1 MGELAQ
7 RPIGVP
13 CVSQSDEVGDER
25 GVRTVAALVSR
36 DAGEIEQERD
46 VALRELEGSRLLAD
60 LRGKSGG
67 GVVEPVAHRTSL
79 EHGSGRRPPG
89 HGHWAYGATDI
100 VIDGDT
106 VKGDERRAG
115 GFHGNAVMR
124 LDPHLGDVTLSDLTG
139 GSAVFY
145 DTGVR
150 LERATE
156 RESIVLA

>member
-1 MGELAQ
+1 MVGKVKVIEGL
-7 RPIGVP
+7 RPG
-13 CVSQSDEVGDER
+13 
-25 GVRTVAALVSR
+25 TVAF
-36 DAGEIEQERD
+36 
-46 VALRELEGSRLLAD
+46 
-60 LRGKSGG
+60 
-67 GVVEPVAHRTSL
+67 SL
-79 EHGSGRRPPG
+79 G

-115 GFHGNAVMR
+115 GFHGNAAMR